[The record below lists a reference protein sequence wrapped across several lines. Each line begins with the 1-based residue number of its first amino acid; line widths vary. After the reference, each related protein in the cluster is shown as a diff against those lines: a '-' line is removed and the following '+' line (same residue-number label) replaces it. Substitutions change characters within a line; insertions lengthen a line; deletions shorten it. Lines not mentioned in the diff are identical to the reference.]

1 MLRDVRPVLLTSA
14 RTLRHRCQ
22 NHPAHLRQW
31 LSLHPRFCSNPSQST
46 PQKLATFTSKVLS
59 RFVSA
64 YLPLVLSRFS
74 ASPAISA
81 TDLATLPS
89 TPCRP
94 PAFNPPPTLRV
105 IRSIG
110 KVLSM

>member
-1 MLRDVRPVLLTSA
+1 MLRGVRPVLLASA

-22 NHPAHLRQW
+22 NQPAHLQQW
-31 LSLHPRFCSNPSQST
+31 PSLHPRFSSNPSQST
-46 PQKLATFTSKVLS
+46 PQKLATYTSKVSS
-59 RFVSA
+59 RFASVS
-64 YLPLVLSRFS
+64 LPLVPSRFS

-81 TDLATLPS
+81 TALVTLPS

-110 KVLSM
+110 RVLSM